1 MNNQILQDT
10 IRDWYSKTPDS
21 VHAVGWGYK
30 RTNDVCTDELC
41 VIFSVLSKKPLTEL
55 TQEEILPTSLIIDN
69 ETIKTD
75 VIQRSR
81 LFRLKGHIGHI
92 GGSWGSCTEG
102 ENNSNA
108 KQHRAMHRPLI
119 GGIEIRKHGETRG
132 GTLGGLFRDKDDGS
146 VVGLTNA
153 HVALAGLL
161 ETALWSQSSRSY
173 NADANIQYDGAIA
186 QPISDG
192 FQVNMMGDFFPD
204 TGDIGDTKRYYPLI
218 QATPPITT
226 DSLVNFNYIDAAVI
240 GIEDSKLL
248 GPYSG
253 SQLGPKPPVNYG
265 VATTAEIDGL
275 VSNRNILSKSGRTTG
290 YVDTLIC
297 TDPICRNIRLQY
309 ENRPQNS
316 IIAKQL
322 NYTFNLDS
330 TIASPIDLLF
340 TDCILFSFNAQ
351 AKDSYGNWQSLPNVC
366 VGGDSGSLLLADFNG
381 VKKIVGLIFAGGPA
395 DDDNPLFDV
404 AFWDNQ
410 GLACRIDTV
419 MSLLNLE
426 AIGPNDQKQT
436 NPQRNWS
443 YALIDVPVTSSYIAT
458 KTIDNMKFWECGQIG
473 NKTVYVT
480 YGTKQT
486 PPRNVVALGGNK
498 EIGVTWDAPLV
509 AGPVPIIGYKIQYS
523 SSNGVAGSWTS
534 FESPLSPLRL
544 ALITG
549 LTNGKRYVVRVRSIN
564 ADSRSSAFSANSTPV
579 LCSP

>member
-75 VIQRSR
+75 VIQRSC
-81 LFRLKGHIGHI
+81 LFRLKDYLSDLMALE
-92 GGSWGSCTEG
+92 GSLGSCTEG
-102 ENNSNA
+102 KNYSNA
-108 KQHRAMHRPLI
+108 KHRAMHRPLI
-119 GGIEIRKHGETRG
+119 GGIEIRKPGETRG

-153 HVALAGLL
+153 HVALTGGL
-161 ETALWSQSSRSY
+161 ETALWSQSSRSF
-173 NADANIQYDGAIA
+173 NVDATIQYDGAIV
-186 QPISDG
+186 QPIRDD
-192 FQVNMMGDFFPD
+192 FQVNMMGRLFPVA
-204 TGDIGDTKRYYPLI
+204 GDIGNTKRYYPLS
-218 QATPPITT
+218 
-226 DSLVNFNYIDAAVI
+226 DSFVNYIDAAVI

-297 TDPICRNIRLQY
+297 TDPVCRNIRLQY

-316 IIAKQL
+316 IIAKQV
-322 NYTFNLDS
+322 NYTMTLGGD
-330 TIASPIDLLF
+330 IDLPF
-340 TDCILFSFNAQ
+340 EDCILYSFNAQ
-351 AKDSYGNWQSLPNVC
+351 TKDLYDDWQDLPNVC
-366 VGGDSGSLLLADFNG
+366 VEGDSGSLLLADFNG
-381 VKKIVGLIFAGGPA
+381 VKKIVGLIFAGGP
-395 DDDNPLFDV
+395 DDNDNPPVDP
-404 AFWDNQ
+404 AFEDNQ
-410 GLACRIDTV
+410 GIACRIDRV
-419 MSLLNLE
+419 MDMLNLE

-473 NKTVYVT
+473 NKTVYIT

-486 PPRNVVALGGNK
+486 PPRNVVALGGNE

-534 FESPLSPLRL
+534 FENPLSPLRL